1 MSKSYNNAGKSITV
15 DRVRELLGGTGASS
29 RIGSM
34 IQKTQQVS
42 GSDQADR
49 FSRLQMEIVGD
60 RAIGRGSQT
69 FVVQVYEDGVL
80 QTALPSLD
88 FRWTRPDHADG
99 WTVVD
104 GRVLTLD
111 ADDIVEAPETFICTW
126 RYENEVGV
134 IREKAASMSVS
145 YATITQYQWSNA
157 ADESDLNKDDSAWSD
172 VKPVQPDGIDY
183 LWERRSDDNG
193 VTWLYFRNTGLI
205 GPQGPQGPMGWSS
218 YTAQLYRRS
227 DTAPE
232 PFDGGTLTF
241 TFSTR
246 TLTGDKGSWSD
257 TIPAGDGTLWVI
269 YGSFLSQSDTDTIQ
283 PNEWTSPA
291 QISTEG
297 TQGESGLS
305 VATMF
310 IYQRAEEKPPLPTAD
325 ATYSF
330 TSGILS
336 GVSPWSAYVP
346 SGSGR
351 CWISTATISTRTD
364 SAVIPPSKWSEPE
377 IFIEPA
383 EPGVGIESTTTEYAL
398 SDSRYTAPET
408 GWSTLYPEKEDG
420 QYIWTRITVTYTDGT
435 SDIVGLT
442 CSTGDQGPQ
451 GPAGQTTGVIIK
463 YAYGHSYLEPPKGGL
478 YWALERKLMFRDGK
492 ISGLPPQAWTRVDRP
507 RPSTGEWY
515 LWVKWST
522 DGGKTY
528 CQPKLMSGEGTKSI
542 EIVASAESYRMSSR
556 GTVTTEQQIAF
567 HVKMQNLSGIP
578 TWTIPAFQP
587 DDDHALESA
596 YQIVLEDLDGNKAVE
611 KDGNL
616 TIVSEYVLVRILQG
630 CRIQGFIITAS
641 FAGSYSDEMPIE
653 AIVPEYVPSYLG
665 KYDEPPLETDS
676 GEPLM
681 IGDHY
686 YDLSDGRAYEW
697 ALDSSGKAGWRLV
710 TGDSELYSIIAGHM
724 LGDALMYPVNDDDNL
739 TIANIW
745 TDTIAF
751 NNGFGRKFA
760 STDYQLMENE
770 ETGEPGKIRSYGF
783 TEDQFG
789 KVPGVLI
796 DALGNALLSMA
807 RMMNV
812 EIATYSDDGRQIILM
827 TMQEQVVNEDKSAAD
842 LDMDYISGQQ
852 IIDAYLDYGRQN
864 NSVDDEGNQDIY
876 GVVYRPWG
884 SEDFVKAAT
893 PLSKD
898 GPGVALF
905 TVGGIWIDTHTYT
918 LGAVRFDYTLTIE
931 AGAGW
936 FGNKTGATVTVI
948 NGDVRN
954 VVIDVASTTSS
965 YSRTYSGKAGDML
978 EIRLYRQ
985 SAVFC
990 GAPRALLKPTSMSG
1004 DCLLCSYAYRAQSG
1018 LATMTVFGYS
1028 APIDL
1033 YVTGDDYIRQ
1043 DVDGYYGL
1051 PVSSEDGS
1059 VWSYMDN
1066 TPYYID
1072 QVELR
1077 AFFSGV
1083 EDGNRL
1089 CSADSWI
1096 QFDDDEGQ
1104 RYFLQSVQKDSQY
1117 ARINYFMGGVLETYI
1132 LDLVRSDTR
1141 GFDDRKVE
1149 VYIEFLSLPSSIVTA
1164 TLIPSMISTPDE
1176 DGRVIESDIGMS
1188 DRRYRNV
1195 YSMTVDTN
1203 NLIAQKANLKGLPTA
1218 TDTAG
1223 LQDGDL
1229 YDDNGTVRI
1238 YHP

>member
-145 YATITQYQWSNA
+145 YAAITQYQWSNA
-157 ADESDLNKDDSAWSD
+157 ADEADLNKNDSAWSD
-172 VKPVQPDGIDY
+172 VKPDQPDGVDY

-218 YTAQLYRRS
+218 YTAQLYMRS
-227 DTAPE
+227 ATQPTAY
-232 PFDGGTLTF
+232 DGGTLTF

-246 TLTGDKGSWSD
+246 TLTGDTGSWSEE
-257 TIPAGDGTLWVI
+257 IPTGTDTLWII

-283 PNEWTSPA
+283 PNEWTTPT
-291 QISTEG
+291 QISTIG
-297 TQGESGLS
+297 QQGEAGLS
-305 VATMF
+305 VATIF
-310 IYQRAEEKPPLPTAD
+310 IYIRSDGEPALPAGD

-330 TSGILS
+330 TSGVLS
-336 GVSPWSAYVP
+336 GVSPWSQSVP
-346 SGSGR
+346 SGTGR

-364 SAVIPPSKWSEPE
+364 SAVIASSKWADPE

-383 EPGVGIESTTTEYAL
+383 EPGVGIASTTTEYAL
-398 SDSRYTAPET
+398 SDSRYTAPAT
-408 GWSTLYPEKEDG
+408 GWSTLYPEREDG

-435 SDIVGLT
+435 EEIVGLT
-442 CSTGDQGPQ
+442 CSTGDP
-451 GPAGQTTGVIIK
+451 GPAGPATGLILK

-478 YWALERKLMFRDGK
+478 YWALERRLMYRDGK

-542 EIVASAESYRMSSR
+542 RIVPSGKDSYRMSSR
-556 GTVTTEQQIAF
+556 GTVTEEQQLVF
-567 HVKMQNLSGIP
+567 HVEMQNLSGVP
-578 TWTIPAFQP
+578 TWSIPALHAF
-587 DDDHALESA
+587 DDYVQDSE
-596 YQIVLEDLDGNKAVE
+596 YQVTMEDLDGNQAVE
-611 KDGNL
+611 KDGLL
-616 TIVSEYVLVRILQG
+616 TIVAEYVMLKVRVG
-630 CRIQGFIITAS
+630 CRTTQFMLDAY
-641 FAGSYSDEMPIE
+641 FPGSYSDSLPIVGQ
-653 AIVPEYVPSYLG
+653 VPQYSPEYLG
-665 KYDEPPLETDS
+665 KFDEAPEETVS

-686 YDLSDGRAYEW
+686 YDLSSGRGYEW
-697 ALDSSGKAGWRLV
+697 KVDPADGKAKWTLI
-710 TGDSELYSIIAGHM
+710 TGDSEIYSIVAGHM
-724 LGDALMYPVNDDDNL
+724 LGDALMHPVNDDDNL

-760 STDYQLMENE
+760 STDFQLMENE
-770 ETGEPGKIRSYGF
+770 ETEEPGKIRSYGF

-796 DALGNALLSMA
+796 DALGKALFSMV

-812 EIATYSDDGRQIILM
+812 DITTYSEDGNQIILQ
-827 TMQEQVVNEDKSAAD
+827 TQFGQSSDHETDAAD
-842 LDMDYISGQQ
+842 VDFKYISGQQ
-852 IIDAYLDYGRQN
+852 IIDAYVDFGRPEGGGAEGYG
-864 NSVDDEGNQDIY
+864 GIY
-876 GVVYRPWG
+876 LPWG
-884 SEDFVKAAT
+884 SGSGNQAVVPMKPSTESVTIWTLGDPYNGNF
-893 PLSKD
+893 SYSF
-898 GPGVALF
+898 GPIRF
-905 TVGGIWIDTHTYT
+905 NYT
-918 LGAVRFDYTLTIE
+918 LSIYCGGSIFDESNIDIARVTVVAISPSGART
-931 AGAGW
+931 
-936 FGNKTGATVTVI
+936 TVI
-948 NGDVRN
+948 N
-954 VVIDVASTTSS
+954 ASTRKILSES
-965 YSRTYSGKAGDML
+965 YNGYEGDIL
-978 EIRLYRQ
+978 EISIYRYMNGFMD
-985 SAVFC
+985 AVTVS
-990 GAPRALLKPTSMSG
+990 LKARGTTVDHLIYSK
-1004 DCLLCSYAYRAQSG
+1004 AFEEQSG
-1018 LATMTVFGYS
+1018 IAENTFMFGANNEIKLA
-1028 APIDL
+1028 
-1033 YVTGDDYIRQ
+1033 VTGNEYILHSDSGYDY
-1043 DVDGYYGL
+1043 L
-1051 PVSSEDGS
+1051 PTGRV
-1059 VWSYMDN
+1059 YNFYFDN
-1066 TPYYID
+1066 TAYYID
-1072 QVELR
+1072 QTNLR
-1077 AFFSGV
+1077 DFFSDV
-1083 EDGNRL
+1083 PQGNRL
-1089 CSADSWI
+1089 CSSNSWI
-1096 QFDDDEGQ
+1096 QFDQ
-1104 RYFLQSVQKDSQY
+1104 NPSRRYPITMIEKQAEYVYITYFNVG
-1117 ARINYFMGGVLETYI
+1117 ARITYA
-1132 LDLVRSDTR
+1132 LDLVSSPTR
-1141 GFDDRKVE
+1141 GFGTRAIQL
-1149 VYIEFLSLPSSIVTA
+1149 YIEFIELPVSLITS
-1164 TLIPSMISTPDE
+1164 TLVPTTVNDPENTGS
-1176 DGRVIESDIGMS
+1176 VIDSDIGIPN
-1188 DRRYRNV
+1188 RRYRNI
-1195 YSMTVDTN
+1195 YSQTIDTYSFN
-1203 NLIAQKANLKGLPTA
+1203 ASSANMKGLPDNTEN
-1218 TDTAG
+1218 
-1223 LQDGDL
+1223 LVDGDL
-1229 YDDNGTVRI
+1229 WDDNGTIRI